1 MNLFL
6 PSSSRCRRRYPTC
19 FKTAPVTSWKIRKAQ
34 LVSKL
39 WLTRGNLSHVFIYI
53 KGMNMKVWKEKEGL
67 KIHLKYDYNL
77 LYPNVDDL
85 PKITASVCSLSK
97 KCASTLISHNIKTTC
112 LMLCTFSWCLQSN
125 CAPLRH
131 TMLGSPVNFEVYTW
145 WWWWW
150 WWIRLLCPMPDWFDR
165 SVELGSKVNTS
176 NWCCS
181 NHSCSVA
188 GCIILLKEDTAIREC
203 WVHQGL
209 YIACN
214 NI

>member
-67 KIHLKYDYNL
+67 KIYLKYDYNL

-131 TMLGSPVNFEVYTW
+131 YVRFSCKLRGLHMMMMMMMMDQTPLSDAWLIWSFCGVGKQSKHLVLML
-145 WWWWW
+145 
-150 WWIRLLCPMPDWFDR
+150 L
-165 SVELGSKVNTS
+165 
-176 NWCCS
+176 
-181 NHSCSVA
+181 
-188 GCIILLKEDTAIREC
+188 
-203 WVHQGL
+203 
-209 YIACN
+209 
-214 NI
+214 